1 MVTTIIISIIL
12 LCIDQISKLLVVN
25 LLTKTDSITIIKNFF
40 YLTYINNDGAAF
52 SILVGKRIFLILIA
66 VSVIVM
72 LIRYIKKNNI
82 QNKLELV
89 SISLIIG
96 GSLGNLM
103 DRVIRGYVIDFLDF
117 KIFNYNFPI
126 FNLADTFIVIGVFL
140 LLLKEIRKEK
150 HMGFN
155 YQKELIKWNQWK
167 KQEEELLK
175 ALNVDDNIIK
185 QLYDY
190 DWEMFK
196 TERRI
201 RGRQDTTINTVLNNI
216 PYYDKK
222 EINTIDDL
230 LSEIENEALF
240 NYLSTIDKETL
251 TIILLKIFGYS
262 THEISEIL
270 SLSHSSI
277 YKKIHRLRKK
287 LKKF

>member
-66 VSVIVM
+66 VLVIVM

-103 DRVIRGYVIDFLDF
+103 DRVVRGYVIDFLDF

-140 LLLKEIRKEK
+140 LLLKEIRKETNLDSRNK
-150 HMGFN
+150 
-155 YQKELIKWNQWK
+155 
-167 KQEEELLK
+167 
-175 ALNVDDNIIK
+175 
-185 QLYDY
+185 
-190 DWEMFK
+190 
-196 TERRI
+196 
-201 RGRQDTTINTVLNNI
+201 
-216 PYYDKK
+216 
-222 EINTIDDL
+222 
-230 LSEIENEALF
+230 
-240 NYLSTIDKETL
+240 
-251 TIILLKIFGYS
+251 
-262 THEISEIL
+262 
-270 SLSHSSI
+270 
-277 YKKIHRLRKK
+277 
-287 LKKF
+287 

>member
-1 MVTTIIISIIL
+1 MIIIIIIISIIL

-66 VSVIVM
+66 VLVIVM

-140 LLLKEIRKEK
+140 LLLKEIRKE
-150 HMGFN
+150 
-155 YQKELIKWNQWK
+155 
-167 KQEEELLK
+167 
-175 ALNVDDNIIK
+175 
-185 QLYDY
+185 
-190 DWEMFK
+190 
-196 TERRI
+196 
-201 RGRQDTTINTVLNNI
+201 NNL
-216 PYYDKK
+216 DSRNK
-222 EINTIDDL
+222 
-230 LSEIENEALF
+230 
-240 NYLSTIDKETL
+240 
-251 TIILLKIFGYS
+251 
-262 THEISEIL
+262 
-270 SLSHSSI
+270 
-277 YKKIHRLRKK
+277 
-287 LKKF
+287 

>member
-25 LLTKTDSITIIKNFF
+25 LLTKTNSITIIKNFF

-52 SILVGKRIFLILIA
+52 SILVGKRNFLILIA
-66 VSVIVM
+66 VLAIVM

-140 LLLKEIRKEK
+140 LLLKEIRKE
-150 HMGFN
+150 
-155 YQKELIKWNQWK
+155 
-167 KQEEELLK
+167 
-175 ALNVDDNIIK
+175 
-185 QLYDY
+185 
-190 DWEMFK
+190 
-196 TERRI
+196 
-201 RGRQDTTINTVLNNI
+201 NNL
-216 PYYDKK
+216 DSRNK
-222 EINTIDDL
+222 
-230 LSEIENEALF
+230 
-240 NYLSTIDKETL
+240 
-251 TIILLKIFGYS
+251 
-262 THEISEIL
+262 
-270 SLSHSSI
+270 
-277 YKKIHRLRKK
+277 
-287 LKKF
+287 

>member
-66 VSVIVM
+66 VLAIVM

-103 DRVIRGYVIDFLDF
+103 DRVVRGYVIDFLDF

-126 FNLADTFIVIGVFL
+126 FNLADTFIVIGVIL
-140 LLLKEIRKEK
+140 LLLKEIRKE
-150 HMGFN
+150 N
-155 YQKELIKWNQWK
+155 NLDSRNKWFW
-167 KQEEELLK
+167 
-175 ALNVDDNIIK
+175 
-185 QLYDY
+185 
-190 DWEMFK
+190 
-196 TERRI
+196 
-201 RGRQDTTINTVLNNI
+201 
-216 PYYDKK
+216 
-222 EINTIDDL
+222 
-230 LSEIENEALF
+230 
-240 NYLSTIDKETL
+240 
-251 TIILLKIFGYS
+251 
-262 THEISEIL
+262 
-270 SLSHSSI
+270 
-277 YKKIHRLRKK
+277 
-287 LKKF
+287 

>member
-25 LLTKTDSITIIKNFF
+25 LLTKTNSITIIKNFF

-103 DRVIRGYVIDFLDF
+103 DRVVRGYVIDFLDF

-140 LLLKEIRKEK
+140 LLLKEIRKE
-150 HMGFN
+150 
-155 YQKELIKWNQWK
+155 
-167 KQEEELLK
+167 
-175 ALNVDDNIIK
+175 
-185 QLYDY
+185 
-190 DWEMFK
+190 
-196 TERRI
+196 
-201 RGRQDTTINTVLNNI
+201 NNL
-216 PYYDKK
+216 DSRNK
-222 EINTIDDL
+222 
-230 LSEIENEALF
+230 
-240 NYLSTIDKETL
+240 
-251 TIILLKIFGYS
+251 
-262 THEISEIL
+262 
-270 SLSHSSI
+270 
-277 YKKIHRLRKK
+277 
-287 LKKF
+287 

>member
-66 VSVIVM
+66 VLAIVM

-103 DRVIRGYVIDFLDF
+103 DRVVRGYVIDFLDF
-117 KIFNYNFPI
+117 KIFNHNFPI

-140 LLLKEIRKEK
+140 LLLKEIRKE
-150 HMGFN
+150 
-155 YQKELIKWNQWK
+155 
-167 KQEEELLK
+167 
-175 ALNVDDNIIK
+175 
-185 QLYDY
+185 
-190 DWEMFK
+190 
-196 TERRI
+196 
-201 RGRQDTTINTVLNNI
+201 NNL
-216 PYYDKK
+216 DSRNK
-222 EINTIDDL
+222 
-230 LSEIENEALF
+230 
-240 NYLSTIDKETL
+240 
-251 TIILLKIFGYS
+251 
-262 THEISEIL
+262 
-270 SLSHSSI
+270 
-277 YKKIHRLRKK
+277 
-287 LKKF
+287 

>member
-103 DRVIRGYVIDFLDF
+103 DRVVRGYVIDFLDF

-126 FNLADTFIVIGVFL
+126 FNLADTFIVIGVIL
-140 LLLKEIRKEK
+140 LLLKEIRKE
-150 HMGFN
+150 
-155 YQKELIKWNQWK
+155 
-167 KQEEELLK
+167 
-175 ALNVDDNIIK
+175 
-185 QLYDY
+185 
-190 DWEMFK
+190 
-196 TERRI
+196 
-201 RGRQDTTINTVLNNI
+201 NNL
-216 PYYDKK
+216 DSRNK
-222 EINTIDDL
+222 
-230 LSEIENEALF
+230 
-240 NYLSTIDKETL
+240 
-251 TIILLKIFGYS
+251 
-262 THEISEIL
+262 
-270 SLSHSSI
+270 
-277 YKKIHRLRKK
+277 
-287 LKKF
+287 

>member
-66 VSVIVM
+66 VLVIVM
-72 LIRYIKKNNI
+72 LISYIKKNNI

-140 LLLKEIRKEK
+140 LLLKEIRKE
-150 HMGFN
+150 
-155 YQKELIKWNQWK
+155 
-167 KQEEELLK
+167 
-175 ALNVDDNIIK
+175 
-185 QLYDY
+185 
-190 DWEMFK
+190 
-196 TERRI
+196 
-201 RGRQDTTINTVLNNI
+201 NNL
-216 PYYDKK
+216 DSRNK
-222 EINTIDDL
+222 
-230 LSEIENEALF
+230 
-240 NYLSTIDKETL
+240 
-251 TIILLKIFGYS
+251 
-262 THEISEIL
+262 
-270 SLSHSSI
+270 
-277 YKKIHRLRKK
+277 
-287 LKKF
+287 

>member
-66 VSVIVM
+66 VLVIVM

-126 FNLADTFIVIGVFL
+126 FNLADTLIVIGVFL
-140 LLLKEIRKEK
+140 LLLKEIRKE
-150 HMGFN
+150 
-155 YQKELIKWNQWK
+155 
-167 KQEEELLK
+167 
-175 ALNVDDNIIK
+175 
-185 QLYDY
+185 
-190 DWEMFK
+190 
-196 TERRI
+196 
-201 RGRQDTTINTVLNNI
+201 NNL
-216 PYYDKK
+216 DSRNK
-222 EINTIDDL
+222 
-230 LSEIENEALF
+230 
-240 NYLSTIDKETL
+240 
-251 TIILLKIFGYS
+251 
-262 THEISEIL
+262 
-270 SLSHSSI
+270 
-277 YKKIHRLRKK
+277 
-287 LKKF
+287 

>member
-66 VSVIVM
+66 VLAIVM

-126 FNLADTFIVIGVFL
+126 FNLADTFIVIGVIL
-140 LLLKEIRKEK
+140 LLLKEIRKE
-150 HMGFN
+150 N
-155 YQKELIKWNQWK
+155 NLDSRNKWFW
-167 KQEEELLK
+167 
-175 ALNVDDNIIK
+175 
-185 QLYDY
+185 
-190 DWEMFK
+190 
-196 TERRI
+196 
-201 RGRQDTTINTVLNNI
+201 
-216 PYYDKK
+216 
-222 EINTIDDL
+222 
-230 LSEIENEALF
+230 
-240 NYLSTIDKETL
+240 
-251 TIILLKIFGYS
+251 
-262 THEISEIL
+262 
-270 SLSHSSI
+270 
-277 YKKIHRLRKK
+277 
-287 LKKF
+287 